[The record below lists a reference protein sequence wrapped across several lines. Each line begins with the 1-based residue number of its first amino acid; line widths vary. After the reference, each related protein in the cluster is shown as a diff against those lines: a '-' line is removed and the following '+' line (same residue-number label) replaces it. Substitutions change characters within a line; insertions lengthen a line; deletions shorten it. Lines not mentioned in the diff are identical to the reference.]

1 MIELCTSMPEEAENA
16 APAEEA
22 EDMAKGRSAV
32 SFLHLMRK
40 MRDRCTNHGRA
51 SIKAKGRNKASS
63 RKAKWGSVRVCTVA
77 RAKGLIQNVQRNH
90 THINAPE
97 PHMGYNGTLLVG
109 ACCRITSANVLHMNI
124 WADYLR
130 NPAPI
135 VV

>member
-1 MIELCTSMPEEAENA
+1 MFEAESASIAIETPVIEMCTSVSMSEEAESA

-40 MRDRCTNHGRA
+40 MRDRCINHGRA

-77 RAKGLIQNVQRNH
+77 RAKGLIQNVQRKH
-90 THINAPE
+90 THINATE
-97 PHMGYNGTLLVG
+97 VFVSL
-109 ACCRITSANVLHMNI
+109 
-124 WADYLR
+124 
-130 NPAPI
+130 
-135 VV
+135 